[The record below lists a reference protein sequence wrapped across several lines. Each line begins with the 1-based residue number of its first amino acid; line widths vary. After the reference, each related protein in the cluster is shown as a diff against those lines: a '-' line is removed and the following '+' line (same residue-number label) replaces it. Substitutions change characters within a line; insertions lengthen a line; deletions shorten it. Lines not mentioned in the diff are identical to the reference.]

1 MASRKMV
8 WIWNHLVW
16 NGTCLQGRNRDPD
29 VGNGLK
35 DTGRG
40 KERVGQIERVALTY
54 THSNS

>member
-1 MASRKMV
+1 MV

-16 NGTCLQGRNRDPD
+16 NGTCLQGRNRDAD